1 MRRFQSSATLG
12 EHARERRERAM
23 LNAITPAQIEE
34 VIRLLERLTAA
45 RHARAGKQQ
54 SVDEVVNDPG
64 RRQLTDYLYGLSDDA
79 RKELIALMLLGR
91 GDFDHSYQRAL
102 ETCSKYTDADDQ
114 VIYLMGKTVRLAE
127 YLNTGLSALAHQG

>member
-1 MRRFQSSATLG
+1 M
-12 EHARERRERAM
+12 
-23 LNAITPAQIEE
+23 
-34 VIRLLERLTAA
+34 IRLLERLTAA

-102 ETCSKYTDADDQ
+102 ETCSRYTTADDQ

-127 YLNTGLSALAHQG
+127 YLSIGLDALSRGA